1 MEIFK
6 LLDVR
11 TFLVACPR
19 VNKEWQEIINSK
31 KLSGKLYKSHCM
43 SIWREVGIY
52 KANQKFLSKFGNWR
66 NMIKERPLLR
76 FDGFYICK
84 MMYRR

>member
-6 LLDVR
+6 MLDVR
-11 TFLVACPR
+11 TFLAACPR
-19 VNKEWQEIINSK
+19 VNKEWYEIINSK
-31 KLSGKLYKSHCM
+31 KLSGKLFKSHCM
-43 SIWREVGIY
+43 GIWKEAGIY
-52 KANQKFLSKFGNWR
+52 QANQKFLSKFGNWR